1 MKRALITLAALL
13 VCGALGSTARAQT
26 PAQVAKF
33 NRYLSTHPAT
43 AQRLAAS
50 QGLGTASQYTATYP
64 SSAYLP
70 STMGSLLGQNY
81 SNAYQ
86 TQYMKNLATYNNWMN
101 THPALAAAGIGPYT
115 SVSPYTSGY
124 TGQYPYTQQLASSP
138 ITALVAPFMSG
149 TPLQNYGGYSGYG
162 GYGGAVAPMVTSG
175 MPCPGGGYG
184 NGGYGP
190 YASGAYSPYEAGMPP
205 HWHHHH
211 WDRNFESGGQFSGN
225 GYFAPRNGAARHAA
239 WMASHPYASAAR
251 HQWWERNH

>member
-1 MKRALITLAALL
+1 VKRALITLAALL

-50 QGLGTASQYTATYP
+50 QGLGTASQYAATYP

-81 SNAYQ
+81 SSAYQ

-149 TPLQNYGGYSGYG
+149 TPLQNYGGYGGYG
-162 GYGGAVAPMVTSG
+162 GYSGAVAPMVTSA
-175 MPCPGGGYG
+175 MPMAYPGSY
-184 NGGYGP
+184 
-190 YASGAYSPYEAGMPP
+190 GAYSPYATGAYPSYAAGSMPP
-205 HWHHHH
+205 PWHHHH
-211 WDRNFESGGQFSGN
+211 WNRNLASSGQFSGN
-225 GYFAPRNGAARHAA
+225 GFFAPGNGAARHAA
-239 WMASHPYASAAR
+239 WMASHPYASAAH
-251 HQWWERNH
+251 HQW